1 MAIEGTYANLQVVG
15 TLKTMNLEA
24 RKSNSGK
31 DMINGNIVVQVE
43 DVEKGVINNINI
55 KAIEMKENN
64 YNGEVTENKRYKGL
78 QTIMEEYK
86 TIDADGLE
94 SADTVSVSGNV
105 SINDYVGQN
114 GLVSRVQFNLNYM
127 NRVDTKTAQKAEFS
141 AKMVLVKFSP
151 VLDEEQLPVSPAAEA
166 VEAYMVNGSKA
177 RPKVTPLNLI
187 IHEDDKGTLEG
198 FKSLY
203 TENSTGELLI
213 KINNYPDTT
222 KQEEVEDT
230 GFAGFGKKI
239 EPRVFKNFVNELE
252 IIGGNM
258 PLEEGLGYSLEEIQE
273 IINMRRKALS
283 LVEEKSSNAP
293 EVTMPT
299 GFPTPKQPP
308 KEMVGGKVEPTVED
322 VNNGDI
328 PTF

>member
-55 KAIEMKENN
+55 KVIEMKENN

-94 SADTVSVSGNV
+94 SADTVSVSRNV

-114 GLVSRVQFNLNYM
+114 GLISRVQFNLNYM
-127 NRVDTKTAQKAEFS
+127 NRVDAKTAQKAEFS
-141 AKMVLVKFSP
+141 AKMVLTKFSP

-283 LVEEKSSNAP
+283 LVEEKSNNAP